1 MVMSMNEELMKPGLP
16 VVITS
21 PVLQELNE
29 QVVTI
34 LENMSDA
41 FFALDS
47 QWQLVYLNRMA
58 EQVFGSRRENF
69 LGRNLW
75 EVFPEAVGG
84 VFYQEFHRAV
94 AEGTT
99 VEFEAFGSGLQK
111 WLEVR
116 AHPSRKGLSVFF
128 RDVTGRRVTSMMRHY
143 MEALIAASSDAIIGK
158 TLDGRVI
165 CWNKGAEHLYEFTAE
180 EMLGES
186 VSIIIPPERRHEME
200 EIVQCI
206 CRGECVERYETVR
219 LRKDG
224 TPIDVSLTASPIKD
238 AKGVLIGVAVIA
250 HDITGRKRIEKEQ
263 REKEQ
268 RKDDFIGIASHEL
281 KTPITSIKVMTQL
294 LQLRLAKEGNTEAVR
309 SLERM
314 DKQIDRLN
322 RLVSDLL
329 DVTKIQ
335 EGKLELLREIFNFDE
350 WLRNLIEDLQQ
361 TTTHKIN
368 CSGKV
373 GRGIVADRDRIG
385 QVVTNLITNAIKYS
399 PQADTI
405 DVRVMADQNGV
416 VVSVQDYGI
425 GIPAASQ
432 EMIFTRFFRVLCD
445 RTVPGLGMGL
455 FIAAEI
461 VKLHGGT
468 IRVESVEGKGSI
480 FSFSIPSPALDVVS

>member
-1 MVMSMNEELMKPGLP
+1 MIMSMSDELALPALP
-16 VVITS
+16 VVVTS
-21 PVLQELNE
+21 PVLQALNE

-41 FFALDS
+41 FFALDR
-47 QWQLVYLNRMA
+47 QWRLVYMNRVA
-58 EQVFGSRRENF
+58 EQIFGDKRENF

-75 EVFPEAVGG
+75 EVFPESVGG
-84 VFYQEFHRAV
+84 VFYQQYHRAM

-99 VEFEAFGSGLQK
+99 VEFEAFGPGLQK

-116 AHPSRKGLSVFF
+116 AHPSREGLSVFF
-128 RDVTGRRVTSMMRHY
+128 RDVTGRRMTDMMRHY
-143 MEALIAASSDAIIGK
+143 MEALIAVSSDAIIGK

-165 CWNKGAEHLYEFTAE
+165 CWNKGAEHLYGYTAD

-186 VSIIIPPERRHEME
+186 VSIIIPSERRHEME
-200 EIVQCI
+200 KIVQRI
-206 CRGECVERYETVR
+206 CQGECVERYETVR

-224 TPIDVSLTASPIKD
+224 TQIDVSLTASPIKD
-238 AKGVLIGVAVIA
+238 AKDILIGVAVIA
-250 HDITGRKRIEKEQ
+250 HDITERKRIEKEL
-263 REKEQ
+263 REKGQ

-281 KTPITSIKVMTQL
+281 KTPITSIKAMTQL
-294 LQLRLAKEGNTEAVR
+294 LQLRLANEGNTEAVR

-335 EGKLELLREIFNFDE
+335 EGRLELLREIFNFDE
-350 WLRNLIEDLQQ
+350 WLKNLIEDLQQ
-361 TTTHKIN
+361 TTTYKIN

-399 PQADTI
+399 PEADTI
-405 DVRVMADQNGV
+405 DVRVTADQNGV

-432 EMIFTRFFRVLCD
+432 EMIFTRFYRAMCD

-455 FIAAEI
+455 FIASEI
-461 VKLHGGT
+461 VKLHGGN
-468 IRVESVEGKGSI
+468 IRVESIEGKGST
-480 FSFSIPSPALDVVS
+480 FSFSIPSPVPDMPC